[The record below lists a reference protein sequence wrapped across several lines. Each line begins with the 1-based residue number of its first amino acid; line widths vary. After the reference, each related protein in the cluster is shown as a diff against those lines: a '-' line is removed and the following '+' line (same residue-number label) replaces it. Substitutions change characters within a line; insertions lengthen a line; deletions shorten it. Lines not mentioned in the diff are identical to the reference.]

1 MAEEDLLQSD
11 PARERAV
18 KRSLIRNVVLWG
30 PVFLATAGALVFFT
44 YDRIT
49 GPEHGGTWFLTGVLA
64 FFSIVFLVPALGAI
78 RDLRRGP
85 SQITGMVARKW
96 TKRDSF
102 VIKSW
107 YIRVG
112 RSIYRGDQDTLG
124 AIVAGDRV
132 TVRLYPHS
140 GVILAIRKEEPPAR
154 DEPAEGDEPPKR
166 PEEPIQPRSRAVRP
180 DF

>member
-1 MAEEDLLQSD
+1 MADEAPLQTNPS
-11 PARERAV
+11 RERAV
-18 KRSLIRNVVLWG
+18 KISLIRNALLWG
-30 PVFLATAGALVFFT
+30 PVFLATVGALVFFT

-64 FFSIVFLVPALGAI
+64 FFSIVFLVPSLGAI

-85 SQITGMVARKW
+85 SQISGMVARKW

-112 RSIYRGDQDTLG
+112 RNIYRGDQEMLG
-124 AIVAGDRV
+124 AIAAGDIV
-132 TVRLYPHS
+132 TMRLYQHS
-140 GVILAIRKEEPPAR
+140 GVILAIRKEEPLVP
-154 DEPAEGDEPPKR
+154 DEPAEDEPPQR
-166 PEEPIQPRSRAVRP
+166 PGEPVQPRSRAVRP
-180 DF
+180 EF

>member
-1 MAEEDLLQSD
+1 MADEAPLQIN

-18 KRSLIRNVVLWG
+18 KRSLVRNAVLWG
-30 PVFLATAGALVFFT
+30 PVFLATVCALVYFT

-49 GPEHGGTWFLTGVLA
+49 GPEHGGAWFLTGVLT
-64 FFSIVFLVPALGAI
+64 FFSIVFLVPALGAV

-85 SQITGMVARKW
+85 TQVSGTVARKW

-112 RSIYRGDQDTLG
+112 RSIYRGDQETLG
-124 AIVAGDRV
+124 DIIAGDVV
-132 TVRLYPHS
+132 TLRLYRHS
-140 GVILAIRKEEPPAR
+140 GVVLAIRRETPPEPVEPEEQDGPPQQ
-154 DEPAEGDEPPKR
+154 

-180 DF
+180 EF